1 MAESR
6 RIAAIMRGGDVVMIS
21 VEEEGAP
28 VRDLPVVTGFS
39 FSSSIVRN
47 RRQL

>member
-6 RIAAIMRGGDVVMIS
+6 RISAIMRGGDVVMIS

-28 VRDLPVVTGFS
+28 VRGTSQFSQSFRSHLP
-39 FSSSIVRN
+39 IV
-47 RRQL
+47 